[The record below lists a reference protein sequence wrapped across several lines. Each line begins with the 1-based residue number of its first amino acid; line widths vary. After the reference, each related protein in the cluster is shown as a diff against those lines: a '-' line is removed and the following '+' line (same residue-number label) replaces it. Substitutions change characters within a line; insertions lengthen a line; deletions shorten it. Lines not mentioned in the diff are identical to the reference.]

1 MYHYPL
7 LFALLLGWVSSDH
20 LNEDPGIRFRFR
32 NREYILQAPMRPAR
46 MTESMRARTNAA
58 ALLDTLSN
66 CYYVS
71 EQYVEIV
78 RQDDPRRPQIGLAL
92 GFEFDA
98 DNGDYPYTPA
108 RAVLQ
113 LKNFGW
119 GGVEFA
125 SNDTLNFTGISDNV
139 SDDLDIQVDAYRND
153 TIIGHFS
160 GMLLNGAGG
169 LAGLEAG
176 RFAVRVYRR

>member
-1 MYHYPL
+1 MLKYPIL
-7 LFALLLGWVSSDH
+7 LAFLLGLAH
-20 LNEDPGIRFRFR
+20 PGHFKEDPGIRFRFR

-46 MTESMRARTNAA
+46 MTESMRARNNAA

-66 CYYVS
+66 CYYVA

-92 GFEFDA
+92 GFEFDEN
-98 DNGDYPYTPA
+98 NGDYPYTPA

-125 SNDTLNFTGISDNV
+125 SNDTLNYTGLSNEV

-176 RFAVRVYRR
+176 RFAVRVYKR